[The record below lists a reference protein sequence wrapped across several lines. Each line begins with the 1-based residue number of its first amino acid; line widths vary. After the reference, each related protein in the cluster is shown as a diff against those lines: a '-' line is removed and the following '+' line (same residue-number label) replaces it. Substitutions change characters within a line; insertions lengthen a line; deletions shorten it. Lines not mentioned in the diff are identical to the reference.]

1 MAINLEDYQE
11 LIESLSPELQ
21 ESLHS
26 AWHDATKVF
35 SARGLDNYLKGAAA
49 LKTLGKGDDLIVA
62 WINHAPLVAK
72 EIGEDVVPDLIQ
84 TALELASKTSGAV
97 IELVLSTAP
106 TAASRLGDEILFR
119 AYLQFLNTLLSQAPR
134 GVRPMLENLEKL
146 FSQLTLGGLRR
157 WALWGAHAHRTNY
170 PEQGSY
176 FSLQSKESQAMLQ
189 KERKGTLFI
198 DVQRRINMYLR
209 ALWARD
215 FFMKPTS
222 GDFETRE
229 GHRPFV
235 EGYFIHLPDAY
246 DDFIL
251 PARPLQPIQPLA
263 ALSPTLPLHP
273 QGVGWGCKAAE
284 AATTTHKGRE
294 QSLLPPQGEGWDG
307 GGARA
312 GSGEGTRISGLSMYR
327 AAAAHSAAH
336 IVYTRDPI
344 SAESLNPWQMAV
356 ISVIEDARVET
367 LAVRKFP
374 GLKQRWSALHTIEPA
389 QDSSAGDYLNRL
401 ARALLDEIYQD
412 NDPWIAQG
420 RVLFKQ
426 AAENLDTNQVS
437 WDIGVQLAHEFMA
450 KRIPFN
456 PRTDLLIAPYR
467 DDNRYFW
474 EFEEFDFD
482 KAMAAGYDAP
492 KQVRKHVSLMEF
504 ANEIDVENA
513 GDDAEEIWVLG
524 TELFPYEDM
533 GKSYNELEGREPVS
547 EPYHYSE
554 WDYQIQLERPA
565 WATVLEKRSKA
576 GDLQLID
583 DITSQHKR
591 TIGRLKFLLDALQ
604 PQGVTRI
611 RKLEDGDE
619 VDVNAAI
626 RAMIDI
632 RMGQQPDPRIMMR
645 SVRKVRDISV
655 MVLLDLSESTN
666 EKVSG
671 QDYSVLD
678 LQRQATVLLADAINK
693 IGDPF
698 AIHGFCSDGRHNV
711 EYSRFK
717 DFDQPYNDLPK
728 SRLAGMSGQ
737 LSTRMGAAIRHAGHY
752 LKQQKS
758 AKKLLLVITDG
769 EPADVDVRDPQYLRY
784 DTKKAVE
791 EMARCGVTTFCM
803 SLDPR
808 ADQYVSRI
816 FGARN
821 YMVVDHVERLPEKLP
836 VLYAGLTR

>member
-1 MAINLEDYQE
+1 MSINLEDYQE
-11 LIESLSPELQ
+11 LLESLSPGLQ
-21 ESLHS
+21 ESLRS
-26 AWHDATKVF
+26 AWLDAAKVF

-49 LKTLGKGDDLIVA
+49 LNSLGKGDGLVA
-62 WINHAPLVAK
+62 VWIEHAPMVAH
-72 EIGEDVVPDLIQ
+72 EIGEDAVPELVH
-84 TALELASKTSGAV
+84 TALALASKTSGTV
-97 IELVLSTAP
+97 IELVISTAP
-106 TAASRLGDEILFR
+106 TAANRLGDEALFR
-119 AYLQFLNTLLSQAPR
+119 AYLQFINTLLSQAPR
-134 GVRPMLENLEKL
+134 GLRPMLENLELL

-170 PEQGSY
+170 PEQTSY
-176 FSLQSKESQAMLQ
+176 FSLQSKESLAMLQ

-198 DVQRRINMYLR
+198 DIQRRINMYLR

-229 GHRPFV
+229 GYRPYI
-235 EGYFIHLPDAY
+235 EGYFLHLPDAY
-246 DDFIL
+246 DDYSVGEIKL
-251 PARPLQPIQPLA
+251 P
-263 ALSPTLPLHP
+263 
-273 QGVGWGCKAAE
+273 
-284 AATTTHKGRE
+284 
-294 QSLLPPQGEGWDG
+294 
-307 GGARA
+307 
-312 GSGEGTRISGLSMYR
+312 GLEMYR

-336 IVYTRDPI
+336 LVYTREPI
-344 SAESLNPWQMAV
+344 SAEALNPWQMAV

-374 GLKQRWSALHTIEPA
+374 GLKQLWAQLHTIKAE
-389 QDSSAGDYLNRL
+389 QGNSAGDYLNRL
-401 ARALLDEIYQD
+401 ARALLDDSYQD
-412 NDPWIAQG
+412 DDAWIAQG
-420 RVLFKQ
+420 RVLFK
-426 AAENLDTNQVS
+426 AAALQLDNNQVS
-437 WDIGVQLAHEFMA
+437 WDIGVQLAHEFLP
-450 KRIPFN
+450 KRIAFN
-456 PRTDLLIAPYR
+456 PRSDVLTALYR

-474 EFEEFDFD
+474 EFAEFDFD
-482 KAMAAGYDAP
+482 AALAAGYDAP

-504 ANEIDVENA
+504 ANEIDVETA
-513 GDDAEEIWVLG
+513 GDDAEEIWVLD

-533 GKSYNELEGREPVS
+533 GKSFNEMEGKEPVS

-565 WATVLEKRSKA
+565 WATVLEKRPKV
-576 GDLQLID
+576 GELQIID

-632 RMGQQPDPRIMMR
+632 RMGLQPDPRIMMR

-666 EKVSG
+666 EKVAG

-698 AIHGFCSDGRHNV
+698 AIHGFCSDGRHHV

-717 DFDQPYNDLPK
+717 DFDQPYNELPK
-728 SRLAGMSGQ
+728 SRLAAMSGQ

-752 LKQQKS
+752 LKLQKS

-769 EPADVDVRDPQYLRY
+769 EPADIDVRDPQYLRY

-791 EMARCGVTTFCM
+791 EMARAGVTTFCM

>member
-11 LIESLSPELQ
+11 LLDTLSPELQ
-21 ESLHS
+21 ESLHA
-26 AWHDATKVF
+26 AWLEAAKVF

-49 LKTLGKGDDLIVA
+49 LKSLGKGDDLIA
-62 WINHAPLVAK
+62 TWIGHAPLVAK
-72 EIGEDVVPDLIQ
+72 EIGEDAVPDLVQ
-84 TALELASKTSGAV
+84 TALSLASKTSGAV

-106 TAASRLGDEILFR
+106 TAANRLGDEVLFR

-134 GVRPMLENLEKL
+134 GVRPMLENLETL

-170 PEQGSY
+170 PEQASY
-176 FSLQSKESQAMLQ
+176 FSLQSKESLAMLQ

-229 GHRPFV
+229 GYRPYV

-246 DDFIL
+246 DDYKVGETRL
-251 PARPLQPIQPLA
+251 P
-263 ALSPTLPLHP
+263 
-273 QGVGWGCKAAE
+273 
-284 AATTTHKGRE
+284 
-294 QSLLPPQGEGWDG
+294 
-307 GGARA
+307 
-312 GSGEGTRISGLSMYR
+312 GLEMYR

-344 SAESLNPWQMAV
+344 SAEALNPFQMAV

-367 LAVRKFP
+367 LAVRQFP
-374 GLKQRWSALHTIEPA
+374 GLKHLWAQLHTIE
-389 QDSSAGDYLNRL
+389 SSQGKSVGDYLNRL
-401 ARALLDEIYQD
+401 ARALLDDSYQD
-412 NDPWIAQG
+412 SDQWIAQG
-420 RVLFKQ
+420 RVLFRQ
-426 AAENLDTNQVS
+426 AAERLDTNQVS
-437 WDIGVQLAHEFMA
+437 WDIGVQLAHEFAHGVTA
-450 KRIPFN
+450 KRIAFN
-456 PRTDLLIAPYR
+456 PRTDLLTAPYR

-474 EFEEFDFD
+474 EFAEFDFD
-482 KAMAAGYDAP
+482 KAMAAGYEAP

-504 ANEIDVENA
+504 ANEIDVETA

-533 GKSYNELEGREPVS
+533 GKSFNELEGKEPVS

-565 WATVLEKRSKA
+565 WATVLEKRPKA

-583 DITSQHKR
+583 DIAAQHKR

-678 LQRQATVLLADAINK
+678 LQRQATVLLADAIHK

-711 EYSRFK
+711 EYFRFK
-717 DFDQPYNDLPK
+717 DFDQSYNELPK

-752 LKQQKS
+752 LKLQKS

-769 EPADVDVRDPQYLRY
+769 EPADIDVRDPQYLRY

-791 EMARCGVTTFCM
+791 EMARSGVTTFCM
-803 SLDPR
+803 TLDPR

-836 VLYAGLTR
+836 ILYAGLTR